1 MSRFL
6 NVLPQRWPLLF
17 LAFTAVACFPASTYE
32 RDELSKIKRIA
43 LVSVAGE
50 LRDYEKPI
58 GCLAPVTAYAKALD
72 NIFKGAGDFHYV
84 PMASVERS
92 PTYRLAPDLK
102 TESSLVTG
110 PSGTKYIRLNQAT
123 TGSLCR
129 DLNVDA
135 LLVATIEYYLRNDQ
149 GKIQFWAY
157 PGAKLYTPKSE
168 KPVWDFTGS
177 GNSKELAIPVSM
189 SSKLGLKWVVFAK
202 ASEEEVGELMKLGNS
217 GDGGLAL
224 PAAGQVKAEL
234 QRVLRVARGEESL
247 SFIEVA
253 SSGDFGK
260 SLEGRAMGAAFVLA
274 VGFFILSG
282 LLSWYASKN
291 EEGAGGCFAFLSISA
306 ALFYFYQFIK
316 AAF

>member
-6 NVLPQRWPLLF
+6 NVHPQRWPLLF
-17 LAFTAVACFPASTYE
+17 LASTAIACFPASTYDK
-32 RDELSKIKRIA
+32 DELSKIKSIA
-43 LVSVAGE
+43 IVSVAGG

-58 GCLAPVTAYAKALD
+58 GCSAPVTAYTEALD
-72 NIFKGAGDFHYV
+72 NIFKGNGDFRYV

-102 TESSLVTG
+102 TKSGLATG
-110 PSGTKYIRLNQAT
+110 PSGIKYIRLNKVTIA
-123 TGSLCR
+123 SLCR

-135 LLVATIEYYLRNDQ
+135 VLVATVKYYLRNDQ
-149 GKIQFWAY
+149 GNIQFWAY
-157 PGAKLYTPKSE
+157 PSVTLYTPKSE
-168 KPVWDFTGS
+168 KPAWDFTGQ
-177 GNSKELAIPVSM
+177 GDHKELAIPLAVST
-189 SSKLGLKWVVFAK
+189 KLGLKWVVFAK

-224 PAAGQVKAEL
+224 PAASQVKAEF
-234 QRVLRVARGEESL
+234 QRVLRVARGKESL

-260 SLEGRAMGAAFVLA
+260 PVEGRAMWAAIVLSA
-274 VGFFILSG
+274 GFFILSG
-282 LLSWYASKN
+282 LLSWYASTN
-291 EEGAGGCFAFLSISA
+291 EEGAGGCFAFLSVSA
-306 ALFYFYQFIK
+306 AVFYFYQFIK